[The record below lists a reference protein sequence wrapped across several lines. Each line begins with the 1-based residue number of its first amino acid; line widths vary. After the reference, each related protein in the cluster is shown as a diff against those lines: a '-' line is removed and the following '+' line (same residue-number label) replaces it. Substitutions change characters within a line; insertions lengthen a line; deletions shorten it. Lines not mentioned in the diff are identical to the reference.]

1 MLSTLRLD
9 ELVKS
14 TENVYEAII
23 IIAKRARQINAEQKK
38 LQDLDEDN
46 ESLSDDFSDEEIDRR
61 HQEYKRDAVR
71 PPKPT
76 TVALNEF
83 LEGKLT
89 FGYPAKK
96 EDAE

>member
-23 IIAKRARQINAEQKK
+23 IIARRARQINAEQKK

-46 ESLSDDFSDEEIDRR
+46 DSLNDDFSDEEIDRR
-61 HQEYKRDAVR
+61 HQEYKRDTNR

-76 TVALNEF
+76 TLALNEF
-83 LEGKLT
+83 LAGKLS
-89 FGYPAKK
+89 FSYPEIK
-96 EDAE
+96 EDE

>member
-38 LQDLDEDN
+38 LQDLEE
-46 ESLSDDFSDEEIDRR
+46 ESDSLNDDFSDEEIDRR
-61 HQEYKRDAVR
+61 HQEYKRDTNR

-83 LEGKLT
+83 MEGKLS
-89 FGYPAKK
+89 FDYPEKK
-96 EDAE
+96 ENS

>member
-23 IIAKRARQINAEQKK
+23 IIAKRACQINAKLKK
-38 LQDLDEDN
+38 QQDLDDDN
-46 ESLSDDFSDEEIDRR
+46 DSLNDDFSDEEIDRR

-89 FGYPAKK
+89 FSYPEIK
-96 EDAE
+96 ENA